1 MTTDAATISAAHD
14 EKTFAGHPLGL
25 VNLFCTEMWERFSYY
40 GMRAILVL
48 YMVAAVSEGGL
59 GMTNQEAGGIY
70 GLYTMSVY
78 LSALPGGLIGDRVLG
93 ARNAVLIG
101 GIIIALGHF
110 TIAFPS
116 VHTLYIGMAMIVLG
130 TGLLKPNMSTMV
142 GMLYKPGDT
151 RRDGGFSIFYMGV
164 NIGAMFAPL
173 VCGYFAQS
181 IEFKQ
186 WLTTIGMSPHVSW
199 HWGFGAAGVGMI
211 FGLLFY
217 VLQGKLLGDAGLRPT
232 GKNKSQNVVAEA
244 AQEVKDAAEGES
256 AAATKDSAKLTPE
269 EIRRIGAIAVLFVF
283 NILFWAIYEQ
293 GGSSL
298 NIFAS
303 KCIDCSIFGWKF
315 PSTWLQT
322 FQASFIIMFA
332 PLFSM
337 LWLKLGEKQP
347 SAPAKFSIGILLL
360 GLGITL
366 MVPAS
371 MLAKSGLV
379 SPWWLIAVFLL
390 ECLGELCLSPV
401 GLSTVT
407 KLAPARFVALTMG
420 AWYTSISIGNFVAGK
435 LSGFFDEKNIEGM
448 TTLFGSMGGAA
459 ILAALIMACMVPLVK
474 KLMGSVR

>member
-1 MTTDAATISAAHD
+1 MTSEAATISAAQE

-25 VNLFCTEMWERFSYY
+25 INLFCTEMWERFSYY

-48 YMVAAVSEGGL
+48 YMVTAISDGGL

-116 VHTLYIGMAMIVLG
+116 LHTLYIGMGMIVLG

-151 RRDGGFSIFYMGV
+151 RRDAGFSIFYMGV
-164 NIGAMFAPL
+164 NIGAMLAPL
-173 VCGYFAQS
+173 ACGYFAQAD
-181 IEFKQ
+181 EFKR
-186 WLTTIGMSPHVSW
+186 WLTTIGMSPHMSW
-199 HWGFGAAGVGMI
+199 HWGFGAAGVGMV

-232 GKNKSQNVVAEA
+232 SKKKPQPVVELAEEA
-244 AQEVKDAAEGES
+244 AHEAKDATETTES
-256 AAATKDSAKLTPE
+256 SKLTKE
-269 EIRRIGAIAVLFVF
+269 EINRIGAIAVLFVF

-322 FQASFIIMFA
+322 FQAGFIIMFA

-337 LWLKLGEKQP
+337 LWIKLGEKQP

-366 MVPAS
+366 MVPAA

-379 SPWWLIAVFLL
+379 SPFWLISVFLL

-435 LSGFFDEKNIEGM
+435 LSGFFDENNLDGM

-459 ILAALIMACMVPLVK
+459 IVAALVMLCMVPLVK

>member
-1 MTTDAATISAAHD
+1 MTSEAATTSAAPA

-25 VNLFCTEMWERFSYY
+25 INLFCTEMWERFSYY

-48 YMVAAVSEGGL
+48 YMVTAVSEGGL
-59 GMTNQEAGGIY
+59 GMTNQEAGSIY

-78 LSALPGGLIGDRVLG
+78 LSALPGGLIGDRFLG
-93 ARNAVLIG
+93 ARKAVLIG

-116 VHTLYIGMAMIVLG
+116 LHTLYIGMAMIVLG

-151 RRDGGFSIFYMGV
+151 RRDAGFSIFYMGV
-164 NIGAMFAPL
+164 NIGAMLAPL
-173 VCGYFAQS
+173 ACGYFAQAS
-181 IEFKQ
+181 EFKQ

-199 HWGFGAAGVGMI
+199 HWGFGAAGVGMV
-211 FGLLFY
+211 FGLMFY
-217 VLQGKLLGDAGLRPT
+217 VLQGKLLGDAGLRPA
-232 GKNKSQNVVAEA
+232 GKKEAQAVVDLAGQSAPETNHA
-244 AQEVKDAAEGES
+244 KTNES
-256 AAATKDSAKLTPE
+256 TTLTKE
-269 EIRRIGAIAVLFVF
+269 EINRIGAIAVLFVF

-337 LWLKLGEKQP
+337 LWIKLGEKQP

-366 MVPAS
+366 MVPAA
-371 MLAKSGLV
+371 MLAKDGLV
-379 SPWWLIAVFLL
+379 SPWWLISVFLL

-435 LSGFFDEKNIEGM
+435 LSGFFDENNLDGM

-459 ILAALIMACMVPLVK
+459 IIAALIMACMVPIVK
-474 KLMGSVR
+474 KLMGSIR